1 MEMCSTLRMAS
12 DPNILILGLS
22 IRLGRSKLMSMIG
35 RSTVDDELID
45 KDDIETVDMVVSS
58 SLFPHSLFGLLNA
71 CPVILRRLRGD
82 SDSRE
87 FLFLVVVVVSD
98 CSTIFRSSSL
108 MRRLT
113 GELVVD
119 LDALVLRRIGVRGDA
134 GNREVAASSKEA

>member
-1 MEMCSTLRMAS
+1 MAS
-12 DPNILILGLS
+12 LDEDPNILILGLS

-45 KDDIETVDMVVSS
+45 KDDIETVDIVVSS

-82 SDSRE
+82 SASRN
-87 FLFLVVVVVSD
+87 LFLVDVVVSD
-98 CSTIFRSSSL
+98 CSIIFRSSSS

-119 LDALVLRRIGVRGDA
+119 LDDLVLRRIGVLGDA